1 MTKSY
6 RVRQIVARL
15 TAMLL
20 VGVLASLFSTHPAH
34 ASTLDVTATVYNL
47 GQIDITL
54 NMTDPKYNYVN
65 GHYNP
70 AFAGSIVP
78 SSLDGTPLPFLYC
91 VDVLH
96 DIFIP
101 QAGYSTDVN
110 NLGKV
115 HGTNVVNA
123 GQVVWLLD
131 QYADSAKGDS
141 NKTAA
146 LQAAIWEVMY
156 GNQFTL
162 NYTAATKTIYDYYTA
177 YINGGSVGSSPTSIG
192 NYTWLSPTGIDPY
205 THTNTLMQGL
215 VTRVPEPGS
224 TLLLAFALSG
234 LFGLGW
240 WRRMR

>member
-1 MTKSY
+1 MTKSC
-6 RVRQIVARL
+6 RGWQMVTQL
-15 TAMLL
+15 TAILL
-20 VGVLASLFSTHPAH
+20 VGVSVSLFSIHRAQ
-34 ASTLDVTATVYNL
+34 ASTLDVTATVFNL

-54 NMTDPKYNYVN
+54 NISGNPNQVN

-78 SSLDGTPLPFLYC
+78 SFLDGTSLPFLYC

-115 HGTNVVNA
+115 HGTDVVNT
-123 GQVVWLLD
+123 GQVAWLLD
-131 QYADSAKGDS
+131 QYADSAKGNL

-146 LQAAIWEVMY
+146 LQAAIWEVIY
-156 GNQFTL
+156 GDQFTL
-162 NYTAATKTIYDYYTA
+162 NYPTTSNTIYGYYST
-177 YINGGSVGSSPTSIG
+177 YIAGVSSAPTSVGK
-192 NYTWLSPTGIDPY
+192 YTWLSPEGVDPY
-205 THTNTLMQGL
+205 THKTTLMQGL

-224 TLLLAFALSG
+224 TLLLAFALAG

-240 WRRMR
+240 WRRMRLPG